1 MCIRDS
7 LHVVE
12 RLTRIGDTL
21 RWEAIVE
28 DPNVLAKPWKM
39 TPQTEIL
46 TQDMV
51 YEQPICEERETP
63 HIVNQ
68 Y

>member
-1 MCIRDS
+1 
-7 LHVVE
+7 VVE

-21 RWEAIVE
+21 RWEATVE
-28 DPNVLAKPWKM
+28 DPNVLTKSWKM

>member
-1 MCIRDS
+1 
-7 LHVVE
+7 
-12 RLTRIGDTL
+12 
-21 RWEAIVE
+21 VE
-28 DPNVLAKPWKM
+28 DPNVLSKPWKM

-63 HIVNQ
+63 HMVNQ

>member
-1 MCIRDS
+1 
-7 LHVVE
+7 
-12 RLTRIGDTL
+12 
-21 RWEAIVE
+21 
-28 DPNVLAKPWKM
+28 M

-46 TQDMV
+46 TQDMI

-63 HIVNQ
+63 HIVNP